1 MEISKE
7 LLIRD
12 IKDLKELNSIDKL
25 FLFFTSAQGDAEYC
39 EEAKQCYKELKW
51 NQSPFYDV
59 INSFWITFSYAMHLK
74 YTKEYP
80 IAEAG
85 NVKIYKNHYKK
96 YDSFPEKYFKENS
109 GARNRVTALCK
120 EYTDMKELAE
130 LCHTVANFMPCPQGF
145 NSAKGL
151 LSDVRD
157 YFPLMI
163 DKIQECV
170 DEGLN
175 LKYSNT
181 SEEVDNETIKKWH
194 SFFVENQEKYCLSM
208 YYKIEDKK
216 IVGNPFFKGQNF
228 SHPYP
233 TNNDELKMCL
243 ETIKKNINN
252 RADLLFDKYSKGLK
266 SNK

>member
-74 YTKEYP
+74 YPKEYP

-109 GARNRVTALCK
+109 SERNRVTALCK

-175 LKYSNT
+175 LKHSNT

-194 SFFVENQEKYCLSM
+194 SFFIENQEKYCLSM

>member
-7 LLIRD
+7 LLI
-12 IKDLKELNSIDKL
+12 KDLKEFNSIDKL

-74 YTKEYP
+74 YPEEYP

-109 GARNRVTALCK
+109 DARNQVTALCK

-170 DEGLN
+170 DEGF
-175 LKYSNT
+175 
-181 SEEVDNETIKKWH
+181 W
-194 SFFVENQEKYCLSM
+194 
-208 YYKIEDKK
+208 
-216 IVGNPFFKGQNF
+216 NF
-228 SHPYP
+228 AANWVSSLWNAP
-233 TNNDELKMCL
+233 
-243 ETIKKNINN
+243 
-252 RADLLFDKYSKGLK
+252 
-266 SNK
+266 